1 MAVVAEAAGEARIGL
16 LVVTHGGL
24 AFELV
29 RALER
34 IVGKVDGLKA
44 LTIGWDDDLPQARRV
59 VEQTIAEI
67 DPGGGVLIMT
77 DMFGGTATNVTLAF
91 LRDGVEIVTGVNL
104 PMLIKFANIRDKC
117 SLNEAAVRIKEQG
130 QRSIAIATEYLG
142 PAGRAGGGG
151 RQGKGGRG
159 GDQQTRPS

>member
-1 MAVVAEAAGEARIGL
+1 MVLVAEAAGETRFGV

-34 IVGKVDGLKA
+34 IVGKVEGLKA
-44 LTIGWDDDLPQARRV
+44 LTIGWDDDLPVARRA
-59 VEQTIAEI
+59 VEEAIAEV

-91 LRDGVEIVTGVNL
+91 LREGIEIVTGVNL
-104 PMLIKFANIRDKC
+104 PMLIKFANIRDSC
-117 SLNEAAVRIKEQG
+117 GLREAAVRIKEQG

-142 PAGRAGGGG
+142 PAGR
-151 RQGKGGRG
+151 R
-159 GDQQTRPS
+159 

>member
-1 MAVVAEAAGEARIGL
+1 MVLAAEAAGETRFGV

-44 LTIGWDDDLPQARRV
+44 LTIGWDDDVPAARRA
-59 VEQTIAEI
+59 VEEALAEI
-67 DPGGGVLIMT
+67 NPGGGVLIMT

-91 LRDGVEIVTGVNL
+91 LREGIEIVTGVNL
-104 PMLIKFANIRDKC
+104 PMLIKFANIRDRC
-117 SLNEAAVRIKEQG
+117 GLQEAAVRIKEQG

-142 PAGRAGGGG
+142 PAGR
-151 RQGKGGRG
+151 R
-159 GDQQTRPS
+159 

>member
-1 MAVVAEAAGEARIGL
+1 MAIVADAAGEARFGL

-34 IVGKVDGLKA
+34 IVGKMDGLKA
-44 LTIGWDDDLPQARRV
+44 LTIGWDDDLPQARRD
-59 VEQTIAEI
+59 VERAIAAV
-67 DPGGGVLIMT
+67 DPGGGVLILT

-91 LRDGVEIVTGVNL
+91 LRAGVEIVTGVNL

-117 SLNEAAVRIKEQG
+117 GLQEAAIRIKEQG

-142 PAGRAGGGG
+142 PADR
-151 RQGKGGRG
+151 R
-159 GDQQTRPS
+159 

>member
-1 MAVVAEAAGEARIGL
+1 MSIVAEAAGEARFGA

-34 IVGKVDGLKA
+34 IVGKVDGLKP
-44 LTIGWDDDLPQARRV
+44 LTIGWDDDLPQARRA
-59 VEQTIAEI
+59 VEQAIAEV
-67 DPGGGVLIMT
+67 DPGGGVLILT

-91 LRDGVEIVTGVNL
+91 LREGVEIVTGVNL
-104 PMLIKFANIRDKC
+104 PMLIKYANIRDKC
-117 SLNEAAVRIKEQG
+117 SLDEAAARIKEQG

-142 PAGRAGGGG
+142 PSGRDTA
-151 RQGKGGRG
+151 
-159 GDQQTRPS
+159 

>member
-1 MAVVAEAAGEARIGL
+1 MAIVADAAGEARFGL

-34 IVGKVDGLKA
+34 IVGKMDGLKA
-44 LTIGWDDDLPQARRV
+44 LTIGWDDDLPQARRD
-59 VEQTIAEI
+59 VERAIAAV
-67 DPGGGVLIMT
+67 DPGGGVLILT

-104 PMLIKFANIRDKC
+104 PMLIKYANIRDKF
-117 SLNEAAVRIKEQG
+117 SLKEAATRIKEQG
-130 QRSIAIATEYLG
+130 QRSIAIATEYLDSS
-142 PAGRAGGGG
+142 GRE
-151 RQGKGGRG
+151 
-159 GDQQTRPS
+159 

>member
-1 MAVVAEAAGEARIGL
+1 MAVVAEAAGGARFGL

-29 RALER
+29 RALEK
-34 IVGKVDGLKA
+34 IVGQVEGLRA
-44 LTIGWDDDLPQARRV
+44 LTIGWDDDLPAARKA
-59 VEQTIAEI
+59 VEQAISEV
-67 DPGGGVLIMT
+67 DPGGGVLILT

-91 LRDGVEIVTGVNL
+91 LRHGVEIVTGVNL

-117 SLNEAAVRIKEQG
+117 SLDEAAARIKEQG

-142 PAGRAGGGG
+142 PSGQR
-151 RQGKGGRG
+151 
-159 GDQQTRPS
+159 

>member
-1 MAVVAEAAGEARIGL
+1 MSIVVEAAGEARFGV

-34 IVGKVDGLKA
+34 IVGKVEGLKA
-44 LTIGWDDDLPQARRV
+44 LTIGWDDELPQARQA
-59 VEQTIAEI
+59 VEQAIAEV
-67 DPGGGVLIMT
+67 DPGGGVLILT

-91 LRDGVEIVTGVNL
+91 LREGVEIVTGVNL
-104 PMLIKFANIRDKC
+104 PMLIKYANIRDKC
-117 SLNEAAVRIKEQG
+117 SLNEAAARIKEQG

-142 PAGRAGGGG
+142 PSGRDTA
-151 RQGKGGRG
+151 
-159 GDQQTRPS
+159 

>member
-1 MAVVAEAAGEARIGL
+1 MAIVADAAGEARFGV

-44 LTIGWDDDLPQARRV
+44 LTIGWDDDLPQARRD
-59 VEQTIAEI
+59 VERAIAEV
-67 DPGGGVLIMT
+67 DPGGGVLILT

-104 PMLIKFANIRDKC
+104 PMLIKYANIRDKC
-117 SLNEAAVRIKEQG
+117 SLKEAATRIKEQG
-130 QRSIAIATEYLG
+130 QRSIAIATEYLDSS
-142 PAGRAGGGG
+142 GR
-151 RQGKGGRG
+151 
-159 GDQQTRPS
+159 D

>member
-1 MAVVAEAAGEARIGL
+1 MVLVAEAAGETRFGV

-34 IVGKVDGLKA
+34 IVGKVEGLKA
-44 LTIGWDDDLPQARRV
+44 LTIGWDDDLPAARRA
-59 VEQTIAEI
+59 VEEAIAEV

-91 LRDGVEIVTGVNL
+91 LREGIEIVTGVNL
-104 PMLIKFANIRDKC
+104 PMLIKFANIRDRC
-117 SLNEAAVRIKEQG
+117 GLQEAAVRIKEQG

-142 PAGRAGGGG
+142 PAGR
-151 RQGKGGRG
+151 R
-159 GDQQTRPS
+159 

>member
-1 MAVVAEAAGEARIGL
+1 MSIVVEAAGETRFGV

-34 IVGKVDGLKA
+34 IVGKVEGLKA
-44 LTIGWDDDLPQARRV
+44 LTIGWDDELPQARRA
-59 VEQTIAEI
+59 VEQAIAEV
-67 DPGGGVLIMT
+67 DPGGGVLILT

-91 LRDGVEIVTGVNL
+91 LREGVEILTGVNL
-104 PMLIKFANIRDKC
+104 PMLIKYANIRDKC
-117 SLNEAAVRIKEQG
+117 SLNEAAARIKEQG

-142 PAGRAGGGG
+142 PSGRDTA
-151 RQGKGGRG
+151 
-159 GDQQTRPS
+159 